1 MFVQRSEFNSV
12 LRIAFY
18 KNYIIIMIII
28 VVVVIII
35 IIIIN
40 YKDILNTLYYSLAV
54 IVVTW
59 AVGGQGA
66 DSFIIGCVVCWSVQS

>member
-28 VVVVIII
+28 VVVI